1 MKRLSQY
8 FVRGLLAVLPMGV
21 TLYLLY
27 ALVVWSERL
36 ALTLPRAVIG
46 DVYVPALGLLLAAA
60 VVLLAGFL
68 VSTPTTARL
77 LSWVELPLT
86 NLPLVKSI
94 DSSLIAWLATDPTA
108 AGPMAR
114 TTAPATPPTPT
125 TEPPAR

>member
-36 ALTLPRAVIG
+36 ALTLLRPVIG

-108 AGPMAR
+108 AGPMA
-114 TTAPATPPTPT
+114 
-125 TEPPAR
+125 